1 MARPIQNSERPTSFS
16 DKMKLNGERKMQQFT
31 RTASDLEHE
40 IEVYWHQAEGY
51 MKKNPVKST
60 IIAGVVGL
68 FLGKLLSK

>member
-1 MARPIQNSERPTSFS
+1 MARPIENSGRPASFR
-16 DKMKLNGERKMQQFT
+16 DRAMANGEKRLHQFT
-31 RTASDLEHE
+31 QTAAELEHE
-40 IEVYWHQAEGY
+40 IEEYWHVAEGY